1 MPKRRI
7 KASEFYEWLVDTV
20 ARLSV
25 EGDGK
30 ALHEIQTQR
39 A

>member
-7 KASEFYEWLVDTV
+7 KASEFYEWLIDTV

-25 EGDGK
+25 EGNGK
-30 ALHEIQTQR
+30 ALQEIQGQG